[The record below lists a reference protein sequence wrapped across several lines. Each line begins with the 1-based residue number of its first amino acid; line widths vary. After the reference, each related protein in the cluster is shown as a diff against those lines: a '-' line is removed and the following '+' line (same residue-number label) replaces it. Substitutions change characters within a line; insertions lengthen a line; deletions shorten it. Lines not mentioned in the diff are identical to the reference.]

1 MATTFFPVYQ
11 HARPAARRFIALRGM
26 PFFVAPSNT
35 RYRRHFYLK
44 FRPPPPRLIAA
55 GTKKRTPRIRNYY
68 YKFIFFSFQ
77 FFHFWKNSSII
88 ETKTRIFEFPSSRR
102 RIFKFLKKIRIPS
115 RLKISIK
122 LRLFFTLIELLQY
135 IYVHRWLFLV
145 KRSNEVEYH
154 HLPGSRQADS
164 SRRLLALIVSR
175 HAARARHP
183 PPHHTAV
190 TPLLL
195 PSHFSQACCLPSWV
209 CPTTSANGATN
220 FRLRV
225 GISSG
230 TLDPIACAYP
240 LVTRRQPQVELVGNL
255 RGRG

>member
-1 MATTFFPVYQ
+1 MTSRGTLRRISSKVEAERSNERFQVFVCPRACWQKNASRREVRGVHNRSGGLSWSVELAGPFALFRANYSACQWMATTFFPVYQ

-135 IYVHRWLFLV
+135 I
-145 KRSNEVEYH
+145 RS
-154 HLPGSRQADS
+154 
-164 SRRLLALIVSR
+164 
-175 HAARARHP
+175 
-183 PPHHTAV
+183 
-190 TPLLL
+190 
-195 PSHFSQACCLPSWV
+195 
-209 CPTTSANGATN
+209 
-220 FRLRV
+220 
-225 GISSG
+225 
-230 TLDPIACAYP
+230 
-240 LVTRRQPQVELVGNL
+240 
-255 RGRG
+255 

>member
-55 GTKKRTPRIRNYY
+55 GTKKRTPRIRNY
-68 YKFIFFSFQ
+68 KSSFPSRSNFSIFR
-77 FFHFWKNSSII
+77 NSSII

-102 RIFKFLKKIRIPS
+102 RIFKFLEKIRIPS

-135 IYVHRWLFLV
+135 I
-145 KRSNEVEYH
+145 RS
-154 HLPGSRQADS
+154 
-164 SRRLLALIVSR
+164 
-175 HAARARHP
+175 
-183 PPHHTAV
+183 
-190 TPLLL
+190 
-195 PSHFSQACCLPSWV
+195 
-209 CPTTSANGATN
+209 
-220 FRLRV
+220 
-225 GISSG
+225 
-230 TLDPIACAYP
+230 
-240 LVTRRQPQVELVGNL
+240 
-255 RGRG
+255 